1 MGNNFNSPAE
11 SISVNMKGAEGKAS
25 MSIGKLI
32 LLGLLAGAFIAF
44 GSAVSSTAAHSI
56 TSVGVCRLVTGSF
69 FPVGLMLIVVCGGEL
84 FTGNCLMG
92 MAALNKQIK
101 ISGLIKNLV
110 IVWITNFI
118 GSAFIAF
125 CVYMSGNFNLSGG
138 GLGAYTIKV
147 ALSKANLTFGQGFFS
162 GIVCN
167 MLVCGAV
174 LAAGAAK
181 DIPGKLLACFFPICA
196 FVTGGFEHVVAN
208 MYYIP
213 AGLFAKLN
221 PDYVAKAQELYGYTA
236 EQLNSLN
243 FGSMFSNIGPVTL
256 GNMVGGGIFMGVAYY
271 LIYVRKKDA
280 K

>member
-11 SISVNMKGAEGKAS
+11 AMAVNAKGAEGKAS
-25 MSIGKLI
+25 MNVGKMI

-56 TSVGVCRLVTGSF
+56 TSVGVCRLVTGCF

-101 ISGLIKNLV
+101 WSGLVKNLV

-125 CVYMSGNFNLSGG
+125 CVYMSGNFNLSSG

-147 ALSKANLTFGQGFFS
+147 ALAKVNLTFGQGFFS

-213 AGLFAKLN
+213 AGIFAALN
-221 PDYVAKAQELYGYTA
+221 PDYVAKAQELYGFTA
-236 EQLNSLN
+236 EQIAGLN
-243 FGSMFSNIGPVTL
+243 FGSMFANIGPVTL

-271 LIYVRKKDA
+271 LVYIRKK
-280 K
+280 

>member
-11 SISVNMKGAEGKAS
+11 AMAVNAKGAEGKAT
-25 MSIGKLI
+25 MTIGKMI

-56 TSVGVCRLVTGSF
+56 TSVGVCRLVTGCF

-101 ISGLIKNLV
+101 WSGLVRNLI

-147 ALSKANLTFGQGFFS
+147 ALAKVNLTFGQGFFS

-213 AGLFAKLN
+213 AGIFAALN

-236 EQLNSLN
+236 EQIAGLN
-243 FGSMFSNIGPVTL
+243 FGSMFANIGPVTL

-271 LIYVRKKDA
+271 IIYIRRKDEK
-280 K
+280 

>member
-11 SISVNMKGAEGKAS
+11 AMAVNAKGAEGKAT
-25 MSIGKLI
+25 MTIGKMI

-56 TSVGVCRLVTGSF
+56 TSVGVCRLVTGCF

-101 ISGLIKNLV
+101 WSRLVRNLV

-147 ALSKANLTFGQGFFS
+147 ALSKVNLTFGQGFFS

-213 AGLFAKLN
+213 AGIFAALN

-236 EQLNSLN
+236 EQIAGLN
-243 FGSMFSNIGPVTL
+243 FGSMFANIGPVTL

-271 LIYVRKKDA
+271 IIYIRRKDEK
-280 K
+280 